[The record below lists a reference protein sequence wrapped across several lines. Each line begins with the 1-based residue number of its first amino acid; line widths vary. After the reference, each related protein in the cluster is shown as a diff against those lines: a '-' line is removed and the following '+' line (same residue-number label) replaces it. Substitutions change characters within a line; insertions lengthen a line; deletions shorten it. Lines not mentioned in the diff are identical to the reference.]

1 MSDLQLRVIS
11 GSASSEE
18 IAAII
23 AVLTAIANGST
34 EHSELPIEQNWAK
47 PVGLMRKSMP
57 SSWAASYLVR

>member
-18 IAAII
+18 IAAVI
-23 AVLTAIANGST
+23 AVLTAIANSSA

-47 PVGLMRKSMP
+47 PVGLMRK
-57 SSWAASYLVR
+57 

>member
-18 IAAII
+18 VAAII
-23 AVLTAIANGST
+23 AVLTAIANGSA
-34 EHSELPIEQNWAK
+34 EHAELPNEQNWAK

>member
-18 IAAII
+18 IAAVI
-23 AVLTAIANGST
+23 AVLTAIAKSST

-47 PVGLMRKSMP
+47 SIGLMRKSMP